1 MLLNRAGALRRVSG
15 PKMTTSNEKP
25 QKTVLVVE
33 DDPDV
38 QAVIVGALQDA
49 GYRVLAARSGVEA
62 LLLVRKEKPDAI
74 TLDLLLPVMTG
85 EEVLRRLEQDDQG
98 RTIPIVVVSA
108 YTRRLAP
115 NHRIA
120 RILPKPFDI
129 AELLDDVA
137 AAIESNA
144 SPQRPTK
151 VR

>member
-1 MLLNRAGALRRVSG
+1 MSKSQPPR
-15 PKMTTSNEKP
+15 
-25 QKTVLVVE
+25 KTVLVVE

-38 QAVIVGALQDA
+38 QSVIVGALDQA

-62 LLLVRKEKPDAI
+62 LLLARREKPDAI

-85 EEVLRRLEQDDQG
+85 EEVLRRLEQDESG
-98 RTIPIVVVSA
+98 RQIPIVVVSA

-137 AAIESNA
+137 AAIDARA
-144 SPQRPTK
+144 SQPSK
-151 VR
+151 VAE

>member
-1 MLLNRAGALRRVSG
+1 
-15 PKMTTSNEKP
+15 MTGEKER
-25 QKTVLVVE
+25 KTVLVVE

-38 QAVIVGALQDA
+38 QAVIVGALSDV

-62 LLLVRKEKPDAI
+62 LLLCRREKPDAI

-85 EEVLRRLEQDDQG
+85 EEVLRRLEQDDWG
-98 RTIPIVVVSA
+98 RQIPIVVVSA

-115 NHRIA
+115 NHRIS

-137 AAIESNA
+137 AAIESRA
-144 SPQRPTK
+144 APQPTK
-151 VR
+151 VRE

>member
-1 MLLNRAGALRRVSG
+1 
-15 PKMTTSNEKP
+15 MTTANEKA
-25 QKTVLVVE
+25 QKTILVVE

-62 LLLVRKEKPDAI
+62 LLLVRRERPDAI

-85 EEVLRRLEQDDQG
+85 EEVLRRLEQDEFG
-98 RTIPIVVVSA
+98 RNIPIVVVSA

-137 AAIESNA
+137 AAIESRAA
-144 SPQRPTK
+144 SQQPSK
-151 VR
+151 VRE

>member
-1 MLLNRAGALRRVSG
+1 MLRQGHGEVATNDRR
-15 PKMTTSNEKP
+15 
-25 QKTVLVVE
+25 KTVLVVE

-38 QAVIVGALQDA
+38 QAVIVAALTDG

-62 LLLVRKEKPDAI
+62 LLLTRREKPDAI

-85 EEVLRRLEQDDQG
+85 EEVLRRLEQAESG
-98 RTIPIVVVSA
+98 RQIPIVVVSA

-137 AAIESNA
+137 AAIDARAAQPS
-144 SPQRPTK
+144 K
-151 VR
+151 VAD

>member
-1 MLLNRAGALRRVSG
+1 MLETRMSKTGETKR
-15 PKMTTSNEKP
+15 
-25 QKTVLVVE
+25 KTVLVVE

-38 QAVIVGALQDA
+38 QAVIVGALSDA

-62 LLLVRKEKPDAI
+62 LLLSRREKPDAI

-85 EEVLRRLEQDDQG
+85 EEVLRRLEQDEWG
-98 RTIPIVVVSA
+98 RQIPIVVVSA

-115 NHRIA
+115 NHRIS

-137 AAIESNA
+137 AAIDA
-144 SPQRPTK
+144 RATQPTK
-151 VR
+151 VAD